1 MNLAVLE
8 KLVSIEGSPLELR
21 RPVDRK
27 RDETVADGIA
37 AANNKTLFINLFLLA
52 ECVDENAAEY
62 GGADGAEEHGYL
74 SKRLEMAGD
83 IGSQVGE

>member
-8 KLVSIEGSPLELR
+8 KFVSIEASPQELR
-21 RPVDRK
+21 RPIDRK
-27 RDETVADGIA
+27 RDETVTDGIA
-37 AANNKTLFINLFLLA
+37 AANNKTRCINLFSLA

-62 GGADGAEEHGYL
+62 GGAGRAEEHGYL
-74 SKRLEMAGD
+74 SKRLEMAGN

>member
-8 KLVSIEGSPLELR
+8 KFVSIEGSPLELR
-21 RPVDRK
+21 RSIDWK

-37 AANNKTLFINLFLLA
+37 ATNNKNLFINLFLLA

-62 GGADGAEEHGYL
+62 G
-74 SKRLEMAGD
+74 
-83 IGSQVGE
+83 

>member
-1 MNLAVLE
+1 MNLAVLK

-21 RPVDRK
+21 RPIDRK

-37 AANNKTLFINLFLLA
+37 AANNKNLFINLFLLA

-62 GGADGAEEHGYL
+62 GGADRAEEHSYL
-74 SKRLEMAGD
+74 SKRLEMAGN

>member
-1 MNLAVLE
+1 MVWTWAEQSTEAN
-8 KLVSIEGSPLELR
+8 
-21 RPVDRK
+21 
-27 RDETVADGIA
+27 IA
-37 AANNKTLFINLFLLA
+37 AANNQTLFINLFLLA

>member
-8 KLVSIEGSPLELR
+8 KFVSIEASPQELR
-21 RPVDRK
+21 RPIDRK
-27 RDETVADGIA
+27 RDETVTDGIA

-52 ECVDENAAEY
+52 ECVDENAAEN
-62 GGADGAEEHGYL
+62 GRADGAEEHGYL

>member
-1 MNLAVLE
+1 MVWTWAEQSNEAN
-8 KLVSIEGSPLELR
+8 
-21 RPVDRK
+21 
-27 RDETVADGIA
+27 TA
-37 AANNKTLFINLFLLA
+37 ATNNKTLFINLFLLA